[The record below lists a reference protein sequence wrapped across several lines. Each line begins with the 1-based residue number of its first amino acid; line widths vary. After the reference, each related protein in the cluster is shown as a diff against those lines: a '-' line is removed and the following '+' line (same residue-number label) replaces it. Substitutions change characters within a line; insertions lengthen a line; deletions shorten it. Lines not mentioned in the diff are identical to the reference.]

1 MILCRFILCIESLC
15 LVYVCA
21 CYRIKTWG
29 MYDCFEGVEF
39 FVLLFVVQ
47 SLRVPAGLQEAVDR
61 MSLTIRAK
69 PFHDTDV
76 SWT

>member
-1 MILCRFILCIESLC
+1 
-15 LVYVCA
+15 
-21 CYRIKTWG
+21 
-29 MYDCFEGVEF
+29 MYDCFEGVDF
-39 FVLLFVVQ
+39 FVMLLLLLLLFVVQ

>member
-1 MILCRFILCIESLC
+1 
-15 LVYVCA
+15 
-21 CYRIKTWG
+21 

-39 FVLLFVVQ
+39 FVMLLLLFVVQ
-47 SLRVPAGLQEAVDR
+47 SLRVPAGLQESVDR